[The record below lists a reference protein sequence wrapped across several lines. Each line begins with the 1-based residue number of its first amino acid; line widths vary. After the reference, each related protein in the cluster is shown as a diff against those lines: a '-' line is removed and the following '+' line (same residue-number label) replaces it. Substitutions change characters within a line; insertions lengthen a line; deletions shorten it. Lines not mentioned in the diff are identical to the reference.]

1 MEGCRYQNLGCLQ
14 ASKLQYSQESLRMD
28 KQAILLV
35 DDEAII
41 LMSLVQELRVAL
53 GSAYRYET
61 ARSMQEARELM
72 DELSADGIPLV
83 ACVSDWLMPGGRGDE
98 LLAEVR
104 SLFPEAVLIVVTG
117 YADDEDIERAC
128 RKLGIAARIQ
138 KPWGRM
144 QIARVLREALS
155 PG

>member
-1 MEGCRYQNLGCLQ
+1 MAE
-14 ASKLQYSQESLRMD
+14 ET
-28 KQAILLV
+28 ILLV

-41 LMSLVQELRVAL
+41 LMSLLQELRSAL

-72 DELSADGIPLV
+72 DELSADGISLV

-104 SLFPEAVLIVVTG
+104 NIYPEAVLIIVTG

-128 RKLGIAARIQ
+128 RELGVAARIH